1 MKELI
6 GQIDYTLLDQFAL
19 PEEIIEVS
27 KRAIILG
34 VKSVCVLPQHV
45 KLAFDELVNTPVLV
59 CSVVSFPDGEAT
71 IEAKKAE
78 IVQLIHSGADE
89 IDIVW
94 NYKKINERSYL
105 EMELTELST
114 FCKSLK
120 TKRGKSVVVKVIVES
135 GLLSIEETIFA
146 TLTCMATGVDFIKT
160 STGKVEVGA
169 ELCKIEKMN
178 ELIQEN
184 TSSLQIKASGGIRN
198 LQQIQSFK
206 PFIHRYGIGYKTV
219 DKLFEG
225 KSTSYKSQEY

>member
-19 PEEIIEVS
+19 PEEIIEVC

-45 KLAFDELVNTPVLV
+45 TLAFDELVNTPVLV

-105 EMELTELST
+105 ELELKELSKL
-114 FCKSLK
+114 CKSLK
-120 TKRGKSVVVKVIVES
+120 TKRGESVNVKVIVES
-135 GLLSIEETIFA
+135 GLLSIEETVFA
-146 TLTCMATGVDFIKT
+146 TLTCIKTGVDFIKT

-169 ELCKIEKMN
+169 ELCKIEKMK

-184 TSSLQIKASGGIRN
+184 TSSLQIKASGGIRT
-198 LQQIQSFK
+198 LQQIQSFR
-206 PFIHRYGIGYKTV
+206 PFVNRYGIGYKTV
-219 DKLFEG
+219 DQLFEG
-225 KSTSYKSQEY
+225 KSTNYKSQEY